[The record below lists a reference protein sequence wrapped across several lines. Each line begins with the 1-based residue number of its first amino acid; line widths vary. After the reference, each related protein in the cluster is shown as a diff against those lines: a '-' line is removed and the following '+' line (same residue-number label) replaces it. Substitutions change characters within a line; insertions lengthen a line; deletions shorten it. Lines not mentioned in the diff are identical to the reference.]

1 MIAPGLCRLF
11 LSLILF
17 HMLFPCLL
25 WSTHGW
31 MQGKFFCILC
41 DLHLLLHSPN
51 TTCHSPQVLVGTAV
65 LNWAGREKSTHAT
78 DKRHVN
84 CYHYVIM
91 SWDFSLGQTVVN
103 FPTTE
108 QTTGERWEHFLTSFQ
123 GSYHSIK
130 KKKTFQSTTQLVE
143 TPTRVQQGASMSPT
157 LAAAVCLISCC
168 VTIGFRLESCEK
180 IYHRVF
186 ATENCEFQSHP
197 GTADVVDL
205 GKERAAS

>member
-130 KKKTFQSTTQLVE
+130 KKKN
-143 TPTRVQQGASMSPT
+143 
-157 LAAAVCLISCC
+157 IS
-168 VTIGFRLESCEK
+168 IN
-180 IYHRVF
+180 H
-186 ATENCEFQSHP
+186 
-197 GTADVVDL
+197 
-205 GKERAAS
+205 AASRNTYTSSARCQHESNTCCCCLFDLLLRHHRI